1 MLNRWSRGDA
11 ADDCGQLEWAD
22 GLALDV
28 RCGTGAGAGV
38 SGPDVF
44 VPESPRWLMKAGK
57 PERARAALERIG
69 SADYADRI
77 LREIAHTTERI
88 TIKSPMARC
97 WLPR

>member
-1 MLNRWSRGDA
+1 
-11 ADDCGQLEWAD
+11 
-22 GLALDV
+22 
-28 RCGTGAGAGV
+28 
-38 SGPDVF
+38 
-44 VPESPRWLMKAGK
+44 MKAGK

-97 WLPR
+97 WLPGETDCDHWHGARHIPAVVWD